1 MEAILALIAIWLTGL
16 KTREHFKKIPT
27 TKGKPTRNRKV
38 EPRFWLAELIRTGGY
53 PHTIKRNQT
62 MTTILC
68 LLLIAATYLD
78 FRPTTTITI
87 AACTILALTLDTRAA
102 IISRSSHQ

>member
-1 MEAILALIAIWLTGL
+1 
-16 KTREHFKKIPT
+16 
-27 TKGKPTRNRKV
+27 
-38 EPRFWLAELIRTGGY
+38 
-53 PHTIKRNQT
+53 